1 MFVGIDVAKA
11 SVVVAVHPDGAT
23 WTTGTTGREL
33 RALAERLQQ
42 LAPQLIVLE
51 ATGGFEVPVLGALA
65 AAELPVSLVQPGRV
79 RHFARAHGQLAKTD
93 VVDARVLAQYAAQL
107 EATQY
112 IMPDAVQRDL
122 MLLVARRRQ
131 IDEMLVAERQRLEQ
145 QQVFPSS
152 PVRADLEE
160 TIAFLAAKKR
170 DLDRQLH
177 DHIAAHPRFAEAA
190 ARLGEIPGIGPIT
203 LATVLAFL
211 PELGTLTRQQ
221 IAALVG
227 VAPMAR
233 ESGQWR
239 GTRHIHGGRAAL
251 RRVMYMATLTAIRC
265 NPWLR
270 PFYTRL
276 RARGKTAKQALVA
289 CMRKLVVLLNSMA
302 KTKQPWRAPLA
313 ATA

>member
-11 SVVVAVHPDGAT
+11 SVVVAVHPDGPT

-33 RALAERLQQ
+33 RALAERLQR

-112 IMPDAVQRDL
+112 VMPDAVQRDL

-131 IDEMLVAERQRLEQ
+131 VDEMLVAERQRLEQ

-160 TIAFLAAKKR
+160 TIAFLAARKR

-190 ARLGEIPGIGPIT
+190 ARLGQIPGIGPIT

-227 VAPMAR
+227 VAPLAR

-239 GTRHIHGGRAAL
+239 GTRHIHGGRAAV

-270 PFYTRL
+270 PFYDRL
-276 RARGKTAKQALVA
+276 RARGKTAKQAIVA

-302 KTKQPWRAPLA
+302 KTKQPWHAPLA

>member
-33 RALAERLQQ
+33 RALAQRLRQ
-42 LAPQLIVLE
+42 LAPQLVVLE

-65 AAELPVSLVQPGRV
+65 AADVPVSLVQPGRV

-107 EATQY
+107 EAAQY
-112 IMPDAVQRDL
+112 VMPDAVQRDL

-145 QQVFPSS
+145 QQVFPTS

-160 TIAFLAAKKR
+160 TIAFLAAKRR

-177 DHIAAHPRFAEAA
+177 DHIAAHPRWAESAA
-190 ARLGEIPGIGPIT
+190 LLRQIPGIGPVT

-239 GTRHIHGGRAAL
+239 GVRHIHGGRAAV
-251 RRVMYMATLTAIRC
+251 RRVLYMATLTAVRC
-265 NPWLR
+265 NPWLQ
-270 PFYTRL
+270 PFYARL

-289 CMRKLVVLLNSMA
+289 AMRKLVVLLNSIL
-302 KTKQPWRAPLA
+302 KTKQPWRAPMA

>member
-11 SVVVAVHPDGAT
+11 SVVVAVHPDGPT

-42 LAPQLIVLE
+42 LGPQLIVLE

-112 IMPDAVQRDL
+112 VMPDAVQRDL

-152 PVRADLEE
+152 PVRTDLEE

-177 DHIAAHPRFAEAA
+177 EHITAHPRFAEAA
-190 ARLGEIPGIGPIT
+190 ARLGQIPGIGPIT

-270 PFYTRL
+270 PFYDRL
-276 RARGKTAKQALVA
+276 RARGKTAKQAIVA

-302 KTKQPWRAPLA
+302 KTKQPWRAPMA

>member
-11 SVVVAVHPDGAT
+11 SLVIAVHPSGET
-23 WTTGTTGREL
+23 WTSETTGKAL
-33 RALAERLQQ
+33 RALARRLAA
-42 LAPQLIVLE
+42 LHPTLVVLE
-51 ATGGFEVPVLGALA
+51 ATGGYEVPVLGALA

-107 EATQY
+107 EASQY
-112 IMPDAVQRDL
+112 VLPDAVQRTL

-131 IDEMLVAERQRLEQ
+131 VDEMLGAERQRLEQ
-145 QQVFPSS
+145 QQVFRDS
-152 PVRADLEE
+152 PVRRDLEE
-160 TIAFLAAKKR
+160 TIAYLEAKRR

-177 DHIAAHPRFAEAA
+177 DHLAAHPRWTEAA
-190 ARLGEIPGIGPIT
+190 RLLGEIPGIGPIT
-203 LATVLAFL
+203 LATVCAFL
-211 PELGTLTRQQ
+211 PELGALTRQQ

-239 GTRHIHGGRAAL
+239 GLRHIHGGRAAV
-251 RRVMYMATLTAIRC
+251 RRVLYMATLTAVRC
-265 NPWLR
+265 NPWLQ
-270 PFYTRL
+270 PFYARL

-289 CMRKLVVLLNSMA
+289 CMRKLIVLLNSIL
-302 KTKQPWRAPLA
+302 KTKQPWRAPTA